1 MMKKLLLALGAA
13 VVLLTAGSLCN
24 VFAADVIAP
33 RPKKPTTPVPVI
45 KTEKQNTLKVMTMNV
60 RVANETDPYPWSK
73 RKIAMREFLK
83 VNQPD
88 VFGTQETLYFVI
100 KDLLEGGS
108 DYDWVGLGR
117 EGGTKGEFMAIFFKK
132 DRFEPMEYDHVWLSE
147 NPRLIGSMS
156 WDTCCTRMVTWVRLL
171 DKETGQQFYF
181 VNTHLDHVSQ
191 LARVNGAKVIA
202 ETIAKL
208 DKKLPLFLTGD
219 FNTPSTNKEVHD
231 VFTNTGLS
239 DTWDTAEVRS
249 EQYATYNAFKAPQKD
264 GQRIDWIFTRAGM
277 KVYST
282 DIMLNKEGA
291 VYVSDHFPVISV
303 VEWPEKK

>member
-100 KDLLEGGS
+100 KDLLEGL
-108 DYDWVGLGR
+108 V
-117 EGGTKGEFMAIFFKK
+117 
-132 DRFEPMEYDHVWLSE
+132 E
-147 NPRLIGSMS
+147 NWSF
-156 WDTCCTRMVTWVRLL
+156 C
-171 DKETGQQFYF
+171 
-181 VNTHLDHVSQ
+181 
-191 LARVNGAKVIA
+191 
-202 ETIAKL
+202 
-208 DKKLPLFLTGD
+208 
-219 FNTPSTNKEVHD
+219 
-231 VFTNTGLS
+231 
-239 DTWDTAEVRS
+239 
-249 EQYATYNAFKAPQKD
+249 
-264 GQRIDWIFTRAGM
+264 
-277 KVYST
+277 
-282 DIMLNKEGA
+282 
-291 VYVSDHFPVISV
+291 
-303 VEWPEKK
+303 

>member
-1 MMKKLLLALGAA
+1 MGDLADKS
-13 VVLLTAGSLCN
+13 VLER
-24 VFAADVIAP
+24 FAADVIAP

-208 DKKLPLFLTGD
+208 DKKIED
-219 FNTPSTNKEVHD
+219 RV
-231 VFTNTGLS
+231 
-239 DTWDTAEVRS
+239 
-249 EQYATYNAFKAPQKD
+249 
-264 GQRIDWIFTRAGM
+264 
-277 KVYST
+277 
-282 DIMLNKEGA
+282 
-291 VYVSDHFPVISV
+291 
-303 VEWPEKK
+303 